1 MQESSN
7 GVQELIDETRAAAQD
22 TFGSVNDV
30 TEWLRENG
38 LQWALAVLA
47 VAAVFTGLRILRSV
61 VYSALHRKKQ
71 AETALIN
78 IIARMVAAT
87 NSFLLLLY
95 AIAIV
100 VPLFV
105 QLSEREE
112 LWAGRILTIV
122 LAFQFAFWARVVVT
136 AFLEREAN
144 KHATNDD
151 SSLANALGLLSI
163 FANILVFAVAL
174 IFIIDNLGGDVTAL
188 IAGLGVGGIAIGLA
202 AQSLFEDLFAGLSII
217 LDKPF
222 VRGDFIIFGDKMGS
236 VQKVGLKSTRITT
249 LQGQQLIVNNSKLL
263 DYEINNYRRMAERRV
278 VTKLGVIYRTPR
290 AKLEMIPGE
299 IRRIVEAQDRVRF
312 DRCHLSGYGDFAV
325 LFELVYWVQDRDY
338 GVYMDVQQEILLGIH
353 ALFEKNG
360 IEFAFP
366 TQSLHIESV
375 PEGLRPA
382 GR

>member
-1 MQESSN
+1 VQESSN

>member
-1 MQESSN
+1 MQDDRQ
-7 GVQELIDETRAAAQD
+7 GVERLIEETRAAADD
-22 TFGSVNDV
+22 TVGSIEDLTAWVRD
-30 TEWLRENG
+30 NG
-38 LQWALAVLA
+38 FQWALAIA
-47 VAAVFTGLRILRSV
+47 TVAAVFTALRILRTV
-61 VYSALHRKKQ
+61 VYSALHRKKKP
-71 AETALIN
+71 ETDWIN

-95 AIAIV
+95 SIAIV
-100 VPLFV
+100 VPIFV
-105 QLSEREE
+105 ELSETQEI
-112 LWAGRILTIV
+112 WAGRILTIV
-122 LAFQFAFWARVVVT
+122 LAFQFAFWARVIVT
-136 AFLEREAN
+136 AFLERAAD
-144 KHATNDD
+144 KHATHDD

-163 FANILVFAVAL
+163 FANVLVFAVAL

-249 LQGQQLIVNNSKLL
+249 LQGQQLVVNNSKLL

-278 VTKLGVIYRTPR
+278 VTKLGVIYQTPR
-290 AKLEMIPGE
+290 AKLQMVPGE
-299 IRRIVEAQDRVRF
+299 IRRIVEGTERVRF
-312 DRCHLSGYGDFAV
+312 DRCHLAGYGDFAI

-338 GVYMDVQQEILLGIH
+338 NVFMDVQQDILFGIH
-353 ALFEKNG
+353 ALFEENG